1 MKKNLNR
8 KHTFG
13 LRMRAKR
20 YLVAVIATIM
30 TLALGATA
38 LADGGKDGG
47 RPEGQGSGTQTQ
59 PSGGK
64 DRTGTNTQGQ
74 GNSQNGKHD
83 AQAEGLN
90 VEKIEAAIA
99 ALTDEDAK
107 ASLTTLLSAYVDAW
121 TAKQEAIQAN
131 STTDLSTLTDAM
143 TAAKTAL
150 DTALEAAGISTDTLY
165 GVPEEAKDGT
175 GKMNNRPTLD
185 TDEIEAAIS
194 ALDDSDENKATLT
207 GLLSTYEAALAAQA
221 AADTT
226 TLTDEEIQ
234 ALADAVQSAEE
245 ALLEAARSAGVI
257 GGNGRGQF
265 VSGYAYGN
273 AEMNME
279 TISAQISALDDT
291 NENKAILNEL
301 LTAYQNA
308 LTAEQNADKSTLSEA
323 EIEALQQATAA
334 AADALKEAMENAGLD
349 TQIQNRAQEQKDLE
363 FQVLSGD
370 GTTSSGDSG
379 VITSFFNWL
388 KSLFQ

>member
-1 MKKNLNR
+1 MKNHPNR
-8 KHTFG
+8 AHRIG
-13 LRMRAKR
+13 MRMRAKR
-20 YLVAVIATIM
+20 TIVAMIAILM
-30 TLALGATA
+30 TLALCTTA
-38 LADGGKDGG
+38 LADNGRGGGK
-47 RPEGQGSGTQTQ
+47 PEGQGTGTQTQ
-59 PSGGK
+59 PGGGTDHGSSNAPGQK
-64 DRTGTNTQGQ
+64 DKRN
-74 GNSQNGKHD
+74 

-90 VEKIEAAIA
+90 TDKIEEAIA

-131 STTDLSTLTDAM
+131 DTDELATLTDAM

-175 GKMNNRPTLD
+175 GKMNNRPALD

-194 ALDDSDENKATLT
+194 ALDDTNADKATLT

-234 ALADAVQSAEE
+234 ALADAVQSAES

-265 VSGYAYGN
+265 VSGYAYGK
-273 AEMNME
+273 AEMDVD
-279 TISAQISALDDT
+279 TISAQIAALDDT
-291 NENKAILNEL
+291 NENKAKLSEL
-301 LTAYQNA
+301 LTAYQSA
-308 LTAEQNADKSTLSEA
+308 LTAEQSADESMLSEA
-323 EIEALQQATAA
+323 EIEALQLATDA

-349 TQIQNRAQEQKDLE
+349 TQIQNRAQEQKDFG
-363 FQVLSGD
+363 FQIVSGD
-370 GTTSSGDSG
+370 GTSEDGNSG
-379 VITSFFNWL
+379 VITSFFDWL
-388 KSLFQ
+388 KSLFK

>member
-1 MKKNLNR
+1 MKNHPNR
-8 KHTFG
+8 AHRIG
-13 LRMRAKR
+13 MRMRAKR
-20 YLVAVIATIM
+20 TIVAMIAILM
-30 TLALGATA
+30 TLALCTTA
-38 LADGGKDGG
+38 LADNGRGGGK
-47 RPEGQGSGTQTQ
+47 PEGQGTGTQTQ
-59 PSGGK
+59 PGGGTDHGSSNAPGQK
-64 DRTGTNTQGQ
+64 DKRN
-74 GNSQNGKHD
+74 

-90 VEKIEAAIA
+90 TDKIEEAIA

-194 ALDDSDENKATLT
+194 ALDDTNADKATLT

-234 ALADAVQSAEE
+234 AIADAVQSAES

-265 VSGYAYGN
+265 VSGYAYGK
-273 AEMNME
+273 AEMDVD
-279 TISAQISALDDT
+279 TISAQIAALDDT
-291 NENKAILNEL
+291 NENKAKLSEL
-301 LTAYQNA
+301 LTAYQSA
-308 LTAEQNADKSTLSEA
+308 LTAEQNADESTLSEA
-323 EIEALQQATAA
+323 EIEALQLATDA

-349 TQIQNRAQEQKDLE
+349 TQIQNRAQEQKDFG
-363 FQVLSGD
+363 FQIVSGD
-370 GTTSSGDSG
+370 GTSEDGNSG
-379 VITSFFNWL
+379 VITSFFDWL
-388 KSLFQ
+388 KSLFE

>member
-1 MKKNLNR
+1 MKNHPNR
-8 KHTFG
+8 AHRIG
-13 LRMRAKR
+13 MRMRVKR
-20 YLVAVIATIM
+20 TIVAMIAILM
-30 TLALGATA
+30 TLALCTTA
-38 LADGGKDGG
+38 LADNGRGGGK
-47 RPEGQGSGTQTQ
+47 PEGQGTGTQTQ
-59 PSGGK
+59 PGGGTDHGSSNAPGQK
-64 DRTGTNTQGQ
+64 DKRN
-74 GNSQNGKHD
+74 

-90 VEKIEAAIA
+90 TDKIEEAIA

-121 TAKQEAIQAN
+121 TAKQEAIQEKD
-131 STTDLSTLTDAM
+131 TDELATLTDAM

-175 GKMNNRPTLD
+175 GKMNNRPALD

-194 ALDDSDENKATLT
+194 ALDDTNADKATLT

-234 ALADAVQSAEE
+234 ALADAVQSAES

-265 VSGYAYGN
+265 VSGYAYGK
-273 AEMNME
+273 AEMDVD
-279 TISAQISALDDT
+279 TISAQIAALDDT
-291 NENKAILNEL
+291 NENKAKLSEL
-301 LTAYQNA
+301 LTAYQSA
-308 LTAEQNADKSTLSEA
+308 LTAEQSADESMLSEA
-323 EIEALQQATAA
+323 EIEALQLATDA

-349 TQIQNRAQEQKDLE
+349 TQIQNRAQEQKDFG
-363 FQVLSGD
+363 FQIVSGD
-370 GTTSSGDSG
+370 GTSEDGNSG
-379 VITSFFNWL
+379 VITSFFDWL
-388 KSLFQ
+388 KSLFK

>member
-1 MKKNLNR
+1 M
-8 KHTFG
+8 
-13 LRMRAKR
+13 RMRAKR
-20 YLVAVIATIM
+20 TIVAMIAILM
-30 TLALGATA
+30 TLALCTTA
-38 LADGGKDGG
+38 LADNGRGGGK
-47 RPEGQGSGTQTQ
+47 PEGQGTGTQTQ
-59 PSGGK
+59 PGGGTDHGSSNAPGQK
-64 DRTGTNTQGQ
+64 DKRN
-74 GNSQNGKHD
+74 

-90 VEKIEAAIA
+90 TDKIEEAIA

-131 STTDLSTLTDAM
+131 DTDELATLTDAM

-175 GKMNNRPTLD
+175 GKMNNRPALD

-194 ALDDSDENKATLT
+194 ALDDTNADKATLT

-234 ALADAVQSAEE
+234 ALADAVQSAES

-265 VSGYAYGN
+265 VSGYAYGK
-273 AEMNME
+273 AEMDVD
-279 TISAQISALDDT
+279 TISAQIAALDDT
-291 NENKAILNEL
+291 NENKAKLSEL
-301 LTAYQNA
+301 LTAYQSA
-308 LTAEQNADKSTLSEA
+308 LTAEQSADESTLSEA
-323 EIEALQQATAA
+323 EIEALQLATDA

-349 TQIQNRAQEQKDLE
+349 TQIQNRAQEQKDFG
-363 FQVLSGD
+363 FQIVSGD
-370 GTTSSGDSG
+370 GTSEDGNSG
-379 VITSFFNWL
+379 VITSFFDWL
-388 KSLFQ
+388 KSLFE

>member
-1 MKKNLNR
+1 MKNHPNR
-8 KHTFG
+8 AHRIG
-13 LRMRAKR
+13 MRMRAKR
-20 YLVAVIATIM
+20 TIVAMIAILM
-30 TLALGATA
+30 TLALCTTA
-38 LADGGKDGG
+38 LADNGRGGGK
-47 RPEGQGSGTQTQ
+47 PEGQGTGTQTQ
-59 PSGGK
+59 PGGGTDHGSSNAPGQK
-64 DRTGTNTQGQ
+64 DKRN
-74 GNSQNGKHD
+74 

-90 VEKIEAAIA
+90 TDKIEEAIA

-131 STTDLSTLTDAM
+131 DTDELATLTDAM

-175 GKMNNRPTLD
+175 GKMNNRPALD

-194 ALDDSDENKATLT
+194 ALDDTNADKATLT

-221 AADTT
+221 AADTS

-234 ALADAVQSAEE
+234 ALADAVQSAES

-265 VSGYAYGN
+265 VSGYAYGK
-273 AEMNME
+273 AEMDVD
-279 TISAQISALDDT
+279 TISAQIAALDDT
-291 NENKAILNEL
+291 NENKAKLSEL
-301 LTAYQNA
+301 LTAYQSA
-308 LTAEQNADKSTLSEA
+308 LTAEQSADESMLSEA
-323 EIEALQQATAA
+323 EIEALQLATDA

-349 TQIQNRAQEQKDLE
+349 TQIQNRAQEQKDFG
-363 FQVLSGD
+363 FQIVSGD
-370 GTTSSGDSG
+370 GTSEDGNSG
-379 VITSFFNWL
+379 VITSFFDWL
-388 KSLFQ
+388 KSLFK

>member
-1 MKKNLNR
+1 MKNHPNR
-8 KHTFG
+8 AHRIG
-13 LRMRAKR
+13 MRMRAKR
-20 YLVAVIATIM
+20 TIVAMIAILM
-30 TLALGATA
+30 TLALCTTA
-38 LADGGKDGG
+38 LADNGRGGGK
-47 RPEGQGSGTQTQ
+47 PEGQGTGTQTQ
-59 PSGGK
+59 PGGGTDHGSSNAPGQK
-64 DRTGTNTQGQ
+64 DKRN
-74 GNSQNGKHD
+74 

-90 VEKIEAAIA
+90 TDKIEEAIA

-131 STTDLSTLTDAM
+131 DTDELATLTDAM

-175 GKMNNRPTLD
+175 GKMNNRPALD

-194 ALDDSDENKATLT
+194 ALDDTNADKATLT

-234 ALADAVQSAEE
+234 ALADAVQSAES

-265 VSGYAYGN
+265 VSGYAYGK
-273 AEMNME
+273 AEMDVD
-279 TISAQISALDDT
+279 TISAQIAALDDT
-291 NENKAILNEL
+291 NENKAKLSEL
-301 LTAYQNA
+301 LTAYQSA
-308 LTAEQNADKSTLSEA
+308 LTAEQNADESTLSEA
-323 EIEALQQATAA
+323 EIEALQLATDA

-349 TQIQNRAQEQKDLE
+349 TQIQNRAQEQKDFG
-363 FQVLSGD
+363 FQIVSGD
-370 GTTSSGDSG
+370 GTSEDGNSG
-379 VITSFFNWL
+379 VITSFFDWL
-388 KSLFQ
+388 KSLFK

>member
-1 MKKNLNR
+1 MKNHPNR
-8 KHTFG
+8 AHRIG
-13 LRMRAKR
+13 MRMRAKR
-20 YLVAVIATIM
+20 TIVAMIAILM
-30 TLALGATA
+30 TLALCTTA
-38 LADGGKDGG
+38 LADNGRGGGK
-47 RPEGQGSGTQTQ
+47 PEGQGTGTQTQ
-59 PSGGK
+59 PGGGTDHGSSNAPGQK
-64 DRTGTNTQGQ
+64 DKRN
-74 GNSQNGKHD
+74 

-90 VEKIEAAIA
+90 TDKIEEAIA

-107 ASLTTLLSAYVDAW
+107 ASLTTLLSASVDAW

-175 GKMNNRPTLD
+175 GKMNNRPALD

-194 ALDDSDENKATLT
+194 ALDDTNADKATLT

-234 ALADAVQSAEE
+234 ALADAVQSAES

-265 VSGYAYGN
+265 VSGYAYGK
-273 AEMNME
+273 AEMDVD
-279 TISAQISALDDT
+279 TISAQIAALDDT
-291 NENKAILNEL
+291 NENKAKLSEL
-301 LTAYQNA
+301 LTAYQSA
-308 LTAEQNADKSTLSEA
+308 LTAEQNADESTLSEA
-323 EIEALQQATAA
+323 EIEALQLATDA

-349 TQIQNRAQEQKDLE
+349 TQIQNRAQEQKDFG
-363 FQVLSGD
+363 FQIVSGD
-370 GTTSSGDSG
+370 GTSEDGNSG
-379 VITSFFNWL
+379 VITSFFDWL
-388 KSLFQ
+388 KSLFK

>member
-1 MKKNLNR
+1 MKNHPNR
-8 KHTFG
+8 AHRIG
-13 LRMRAKR
+13 MRMRAKR
-20 YLVAVIATIM
+20 TIVAMIAILM
-30 TLALGATA
+30 TLALCTTA
-38 LADGGKDGG
+38 LADNGRGGGK
-47 RPEGQGSGTQTQ
+47 PEGQGTGTQTQ
-59 PSGGK
+59 PGGGTDHGSSNAPGQK
-64 DRTGTNTQGQ
+64 DKRN
-74 GNSQNGKHD
+74 

-90 VEKIEAAIA
+90 TDKIEEAIA

-131 STTDLSTLTDAM
+131 DTDELATLTDAM

-175 GKMNNRPTLD
+175 GKMNNRPALD

-194 ALDDSDENKATLT
+194 ALDDTNADKATLT

-221 AADTT
+221 AADTS

-234 ALADAVQSAEE
+234 ALADAVQSAES

-265 VSGYAYGN
+265 VSGYAYGK
-273 AEMNME
+273 AEMDVD
-279 TISAQISALDDT
+279 TISAQIAALDDT
-291 NENKAILNEL
+291 NENKAKLSEL
-301 LTAYQNA
+301 LTAYQSA
-308 LTAEQNADKSTLSEA
+308 LTAEQSADESMLSEA
-323 EIEALQQATAA
+323 EIEALQLATDA

-349 TQIQNRAQEQKDLE
+349 TQIQNRAQEQKDFG
-363 FQVLSGD
+363 FQIVSGD
-370 GTTSSGDSG
+370 GTSEDGNSG
-379 VITSFFNWL
+379 VITSFFDWL
-388 KSLFQ
+388 KSLFE

>member
-1 MKKNLNR
+1 M
-8 KHTFG
+8 
-13 LRMRAKR
+13 RMRAKR
-20 YLVAVIATIM
+20 TIVAMIAILM
-30 TLALGATA
+30 TLALCTTA
-38 LADGGKDGG
+38 LADNGRGGGK
-47 RPEGQGSGTQTQ
+47 PEGQGTGTQTQ
-59 PSGGK
+59 PGGGTDHGSSNAPGQK
-64 DRTGTNTQGQ
+64 DKRN
-74 GNSQNGKHD
+74 

-90 VEKIEAAIA
+90 TDKIEEAIA

-131 STTDLSTLTDAM
+131 DTDELATLTDAM

-175 GKMNNRPTLD
+175 GKMNNRPALD

-194 ALDDSDENKATLT
+194 ALDDTNADKATLT

-221 AADTT
+221 AADTS

-234 ALADAVQSAEE
+234 ALADAVQSAES

-265 VSGYAYGN
+265 VSGYAYGK
-273 AEMNME
+273 AEMDVD
-279 TISAQISALDDT
+279 TISAQIAALDDT
-291 NENKAILNEL
+291 NENKAKLSEL
-301 LTAYQNA
+301 LTAYQSA
-308 LTAEQNADKSTLSEA
+308 LTAEQSADESMLSEA
-323 EIEALQQATAA
+323 EIEALQLATDA

-349 TQIQNRAQEQKDLE
+349 TQIQNRAQEQKDFG
-363 FQVLSGD
+363 FQIVSGD
-370 GTTSSGDSG
+370 GTSEDGNSG
-379 VITSFFNWL
+379 VITSFFDWL
-388 KSLFQ
+388 KSLFK

>member
-1 MKKNLNR
+1 MKNHPNR
-8 KHTFG
+8 AHRIG
-13 LRMRAKR
+13 MRMRAKR
-20 YLVAVIATIM
+20 TIVAMIAILM
-30 TLALGATA
+30 TLALCTTA
-38 LADGGKDGG
+38 LADNGRGGGK
-47 RPEGQGSGTQTQ
+47 PEGQGTGTQTQ
-59 PSGGK
+59 PGGGTDHGSSNAPGQK
-64 DRTGTNTQGQ
+64 DKRN
-74 GNSQNGKHD
+74 

-90 VEKIEAAIA
+90 TDKIEEAIA

-175 GKMNNRPTLD
+175 GKMNNRPALD

-194 ALDDSDENKATLT
+194 ALDDTNADKATLT

-234 ALADAVQSAEE
+234 AIADAVQSAES

-265 VSGYAYGN
+265 VSGYAYGK
-273 AEMNME
+273 AEMDVD
-279 TISAQISALDDT
+279 TISAQIAALDDT
-291 NENKAILNEL
+291 NENKTKLSEL
-301 LTAYQNA
+301 LTAFQSA
-308 LTAEQNADKSTLSEA
+308 LTAEQNADESTLSEA
-323 EIEALQQATAA
+323 EIEALQLATDA

-349 TQIQNRAQEQKDLE
+349 TQIQNRAQEQKDFG
-363 FQVLSGD
+363 FQIVSGD
-370 GTTSSGDSG
+370 GTSEDGNSG
-379 VITSFFNWL
+379 VITSFFDWL
-388 KSLFQ
+388 KSLFE

>member
-1 MKKNLNR
+1 M
-8 KHTFG
+8 
-13 LRMRAKR
+13 RMRAKR
-20 YLVAVIATIM
+20 TIVAMIAILM
-30 TLALGATA
+30 TLALCTTA
-38 LADGGKDGG
+38 LADNGRGGGK
-47 RPEGQGSGTQTQ
+47 PEGQGTGTQTQ
-59 PSGGK
+59 PGGGTDHGSSNAPGQK
-64 DRTGTNTQGQ
+64 DKRN
-74 GNSQNGKHD
+74 

-90 VEKIEAAIA
+90 TDKIEEAIA

-131 STTDLSTLTDAM
+131 DTDELATLTDAM

-175 GKMNNRPTLD
+175 GKMNNRPALD

-194 ALDDSDENKATLT
+194 ALDDTNADKATLT

-234 ALADAVQSAEE
+234 ALADAVQSAES

-265 VSGYAYGN
+265 VSGYAYGK
-273 AEMNME
+273 AEMDVD
-279 TISAQISALDDT
+279 TISAQIAALDDT
-291 NENKAILNEL
+291 NENKAKLSEL
-301 LTAYQNA
+301 LTAYQSA
-308 LTAEQNADKSTLSEA
+308 LTAEQSADESMLSEA
-323 EIEALQQATAA
+323 EIEALQLATDA

-349 TQIQNRAQEQKDLE
+349 TQIQNRAQEQKDFG
-363 FQVLSGD
+363 FQIVSGD
-370 GTTSSGDSG
+370 GTSEDGNSG
-379 VITSFFNWL
+379 VITSFFDWL
-388 KSLFQ
+388 KSLFK

>member
-1 MKKNLNR
+1 MKNHPNR
-8 KHTFG
+8 AHRIG
-13 LRMRAKR
+13 MRMRAKR
-20 YLVAVIATIM
+20 TIVAMIAILM
-30 TLALGATA
+30 TLALCTTA
-38 LADGGKDGG
+38 LADNGRGGGK
-47 RPEGQGSGTQTQ
+47 PEGQGTGTQTQ
-59 PSGGK
+59 PGGGTDHGSSNAPGQK
-64 DRTGTNTQGQ
+64 DKRN
-74 GNSQNGKHD
+74 

-90 VEKIEAAIA
+90 TDKIEEAIA

-194 ALDDSDENKATLT
+194 ALEDTNENKATLT

-234 ALADAVQSAEE
+234 ALADAVQSAES

-265 VSGYAYGN
+265 VSGYAYGKV
-273 AEMNME
+273 EMDVD
-279 TISAQISALDDT
+279 TISAQIAALDDT
-291 NENKAILNEL
+291 NENKAKLSEL
-301 LTAYQNA
+301 LTAYQSA
-308 LTAEQNADKSTLSEA
+308 LTAEQNADESTLSEA
-323 EIEALQQATAA
+323 EIEALQLATDA

-349 TQIQNRAQEQKDLE
+349 TQIQNRAQEQKDFG
-363 FQVLSGD
+363 FQIVSGD
-370 GTTSSGDSG
+370 GTSEDGNSG
-379 VITSFFNWL
+379 VITSFFDWL
-388 KSLFQ
+388 KSLFE

>member
-1 MKKNLNR
+1 MKNHPNR
-8 KHTFG
+8 AHRIG
-13 LRMRAKR
+13 MRMRAKR
-20 YLVAVIATIM
+20 TIVAMIAILM
-30 TLALGATA
+30 TLALCTTA
-38 LADGGKDGG
+38 LADNGRGGGK
-47 RPEGQGSGTQTQ
+47 PEGQGTGTQTQ
-59 PSGGK
+59 PGGGTDHGSSNAPGQK
-64 DRTGTNTQGQ
+64 DKRN
-74 GNSQNGKHD
+74 

-90 VEKIEAAIA
+90 TDKIEEAIA

-175 GKMNNRPTLD
+175 GKMNNRPALD

-194 ALDDSDENKATLT
+194 ALDDTNADKATLT

-234 ALADAVQSAEE
+234 ALADAVQSAES

-265 VSGYAYGN
+265 VSGYAYGK
-273 AEMNME
+273 AEMDVD
-279 TISAQISALDDT
+279 TISAQIAALDDT
-291 NENKAILNEL
+291 NENKAKLSEL
-301 LTAYQNA
+301 LTAYQSA
-308 LTAEQNADKSTLSEA
+308 LTAEQSADESMLSEA
-323 EIEALQQATAA
+323 EIEALQLATDA

-349 TQIQNRAQEQKDLE
+349 TQIQNRAQEQKDFG
-363 FQVLSGD
+363 FQIVSGD
-370 GTTSSGDSG
+370 GTSEDGNSG
-379 VITSFFNWL
+379 VITSFFDWL
-388 KSLFQ
+388 KSLFK

>member
-1 MKKNLNR
+1 MKNHPNR
-8 KHTFG
+8 AHRIG
-13 LRMRAKR
+13 MSMRAKR
-20 YLVAVIATIM
+20 TIVAMIAILM
-30 TLALGATA
+30 TLALCTTA
-38 LADGGKDGG
+38 LADNGRGGGK
-47 RPEGQGSGTQTQ
+47 PEGQGTGTQTQ
-59 PSGGK
+59 PGGGTDHGSSNAPGQK
-64 DRTGTNTQGQ
+64 DKRN
-74 GNSQNGKHD
+74 

-90 VEKIEAAIA
+90 TDKIEEAIA

-194 ALDDSDENKATLT
+194 ALDDTNADKATLT

-234 ALADAVQSAEE
+234 AIADAVQSAES

-265 VSGYAYGN
+265 VSGYAYGK
-273 AEMNME
+273 AEMDVD
-279 TISAQISALDDT
+279 TISAQIAALDDT
-291 NENKAILNEL
+291 NENKAKLSEL
-301 LTAYQNA
+301 LTAYQSA
-308 LTAEQNADKSTLSEA
+308 LTAEQNADESTLSEA
-323 EIEALQQATAA
+323 EIEALQLATDA

-349 TQIQNRAQEQKDLE
+349 TQIQNRAQEQKDFG
-363 FQVLSGD
+363 FQIVSGD
-370 GTTSSGDSG
+370 GTSEDGNSG
-379 VITSFFNWL
+379 VITSFFDWL
-388 KSLFQ
+388 KSLFE

>member
-1 MKKNLNR
+1 MKNHPNR
-8 KHTFG
+8 AHRIG
-13 LRMRAKR
+13 MRMRAKR
-20 YLVAVIATIM
+20 TIVAMIAILM
-30 TLALGATA
+30 TLALCTTA
-38 LADGGKDGG
+38 LADNGRGGGK
-47 RPEGQGSGTQTQ
+47 PEGQGTGTQTQ
-59 PSGGK
+59 PGGGTDHGSSNAPGQK
-64 DRTGTNTQGQ
+64 DKRN
-74 GNSQNGKHD
+74 

-90 VEKIEAAIA
+90 TDKIEEAIA

-175 GKMNNRPTLD
+175 GKMNNRPALD

-194 ALDDSDENKATLT
+194 ALDDTNADKATLT

-221 AADTT
+221 AADTS

-234 ALADAVQSAEE
+234 ALADAVQSAES

-265 VSGYAYGN
+265 VSGYAYGK
-273 AEMNME
+273 AEMDVD
-279 TISAQISALDDT
+279 TISAQIAALDDT
-291 NENKAILNEL
+291 NENKAKLSEL
-301 LTAYQNA
+301 LTAYQSA
-308 LTAEQNADKSTLSEA
+308 LTAEQNADESTLSEA
-323 EIEALQQATAA
+323 EIEALQLATDA

-349 TQIQNRAQEQKDLE
+349 TQIQNRAQEQKDFG
-363 FQVLSGD
+363 FQIVSGD
-370 GTTSSGDSG
+370 GTSEDGNSG
-379 VITSFFNWL
+379 VITAFFDWL
-388 KSLFQ
+388 KSLFE

>member
-1 MKKNLNR
+1 M
-8 KHTFG
+8 
-13 LRMRAKR
+13 RMRAKR
-20 YLVAVIATIM
+20 TIVAMIATLM
-30 TLALGATA
+30 TLALCTTA
-38 LADGGKDGG
+38 LADNSRGGGK
-47 RPEGQGSGTQTQ
+47 PEGQGTGTQTQ
-59 PSGGK
+59 PGGGTDHGSSNAPGQK
-64 DRTGTNTQGQ
+64 DKRN
-74 GNSQNGKHD
+74 

-90 VEKIEAAIA
+90 TDKIEEAIA

-175 GKMNNRPTLD
+175 GKMNNRPALD

-194 ALDDSDENKATLT
+194 ALDDTNADKATLT

-221 AADTT
+221 AADTS

-234 ALADAVQSAEE
+234 ALADAVQSAES

-265 VSGYAYGN
+265 VSGYAYGKV
-273 AEMNME
+273 EMDVD
-279 TISAQISALDDT
+279 TISAQIAALDDT
-291 NENKAILNEL
+291 NENKAKLSEL
-301 LTAYQNA
+301 LTAYQSA
-308 LTAEQNADKSTLSEA
+308 LTAEQNADESTLSEA
-323 EIEALQQATAA
+323 EIEALQLATDA

-349 TQIQNRAQEQKDLE
+349 TQIQNRAQEQKDFG
-363 FQVLSGD
+363 FQIVSGD
-370 GTTSSGDSG
+370 GTSEDGNSG
-379 VITSFFNWL
+379 VITSFFDWL
-388 KSLFQ
+388 KSLFE